1 MPCSHAPV
9 PCSHAPVS
17 CTDSSTRWWC
27 VPDATS
33 RDPIAKLK
41 LVEAGGIKLTWSLH
55 QHRISRAIATSEL
68 AMHHVVEQ
76 RDAVGGTVVPERAQ
90 RVRRVALR
98 TSTNAAYKATQM
110 MGDVAFD
117 LSGFE
122 LAACGGSAPI
132 FASVSGAPHEVVSN
146 ISAGRGKR
154 VATGPPPP
162 SKWRI
167 AAGNLA
173 AGATAGC
180 AVEAALYPIDT
191 IKTRLQAMVSGGG
204 IGALIKAG
212 GGRALYSG
220 VWGNLVGVAP
230 ASAVFMAV
238 YEPVKQA
245 VIKSQPSDRAFL
257 GPLTAGVAAGLAS
270 SVIRVPTEVV
280 KTRMQTGEFKHA
292 FTALKTIVA
301 REGARGIFAGY
312 GSFLLRDLP
321 FDAIEFVT
329 YEQLKKGYK
338 TAVLKDERELNSAE
352 HSVFGA
358 GAGAATGLLTTPLDV
373 LKTRLMIQGQ
383 NGKYKNVLDCA
394 VKIVQEE
401 GAGALF
407 RGWQPRVIWIGVGG
421 SVFFTVLEAS
431 KQFYAPKRADDQ

>member
-1 MPCSHAPV
+1 M
-9 PCSHAPVS
+9 
-17 CTDSSTRWWC
+17 T
-27 VPDATS
+27 
-33 RDPIAKLK
+33 DPIGACLADASA
-41 LVEAGGIKLTWSLH
+41 LSVSERTSHPRAVRVSLRSH
-55 QHRISRAIATSEL
+55 SALRAIERTTSNNNVPTFSFEMAATGEIGP
-68 AMHHVVEQ
+68 M
-76 RDAVGGTVVPERAQ
+76 
-90 RVRRVALR
+90 
-98 TSTNAAYKATQM
+98 
-110 MGDVAFD
+110 
-117 LSGFE
+117 
-122 LAACGGSAPI
+122 
-132 FASVSGAPHEVVSN
+132 FASVTRFVCATTCHLSLSRSHPPTRSLSLAPRRSNKATSTGPQAVVGD
-146 ISAGRGKR
+146 IAAARKK
-154 VATGPPPP
+154 AAPPPPPP
-162 SKWRI
+162 SKWRV
-167 AAGNLA
+167 AVGNLA

-191 IKTRLQAMVSGGG
+191 IKTRLQAMRSGGG

-245 VIKSQPSDRAFL
+245 VIKSQPDDRAFL

-301 REGARGIFAGY
+301 REGAKGIFAGY

-338 TAVLKDERELNSAE
+338 TMVLKDSRDLNAGE
-352 HSVFGA
+352 HSLFGA
-358 GAGAATGLLTTPLDV
+358 GAGAATGLVTTPLDV

-383 NGKYKNVLDCA
+383 NGKYKNVFDCA
-394 VKIVQEE
+394 SKIVQEE
-401 GAGALF
+401 GPAALF
-407 RGWQPRVIWIGVGG
+407 RGWQPRVIWIGIGG

-431 KQFYAPKRADDQ
+431 KKLYAPKPQEG

>member
-1 MPCSHAPV
+1 MHAMDTIEAQNSAV
-9 PCSHAPVS
+9 LVS
-17 CTDSSTRWWC
+17 KF
-27 VPDATS
+27 PDASPARS
-33 RDPIAKLK
+33 R
-41 LVEAGGIKLTWSLH
+41 
-55 QHRISRAIATSEL
+55 
-68 AMHHVVEQ
+68 
-76 RDAVGGTVVPERAQ
+76 
-90 RVRRVALR
+90 RVRVAMRTHSSLR
-98 TSTNAAYKATQM
+98 ALEMTTVNEPFS
-110 MGDVAFD
+110 
-117 LSGFE
+117 FE
-122 LAACGGSAPI
+122 LATKNGRPHVFASISASAPDTK
-132 FASVSGAPHEVVSN
+132 SYYPQEVVGN
-146 ISAGRGKR
+146 ISAARKK
-154 VATGPPPP
+154 AAPPPPPP
-162 SKWRI
+162 SKWRV

-191 IKTRLQAMVSGGG
+191 IKTRLQAMRSGGG
-204 IGALIKAG
+204 FGALIKAG

-245 VIKSQPSDRAFL
+245 VIKSQPDDRAFL
-257 GPLTAGVAAGLAS
+257 GPLAAGVAAGLAS

-301 REGARGIFAGY
+301 REGAKGIFAGY

-338 TAVLKDERELNSAE
+338 SVVLKDSRDLNAGE
-352 HSVFGA
+352 HSLFGA
-358 GAGAATGLLTTPLDV
+358 GAGAATGLVTTPLDV

-383 NGKYKNVLDCA
+383 SGKYKNVLDCA

-401 GAGALF
+401 GGAALF
-407 RGWQPRVIWIGVGG
+407 KGWQPRVIWIGIGG

-431 KQFYAPKRADDQ
+431 KKLYAPKPPQTA

>member
-1 MPCSHAPV
+1 MPIVIWRYISP
-9 PCSHAPVS
+9 
-17 CTDSSTRWWC
+17 STIDIDRHPSQR
-27 VPDATS
+27 PDF
-33 RDPIAKLK
+33 
-41 LVEAGGIKLTWSLH
+41 LH
-55 QHRISRAIATSEL
+55 GYKVIAT
-68 AMHHVVEQ
+68 MHHMVEQ
-76 RDAVGGTVVPERAQ
+76 SDVHGPSSRSEGTKRAH
-90 RVRRVALR
+90 RVRRVTLR
-98 TSTNAAYKATQM
+98 ASTSAAYKATQVIGGGSFNM
-110 MGDVAFD
+110 
-117 LSGFE
+117 SGFE
-122 LAACGGSAPI
+122 MAMGGGSGPL

-146 ISAGRGKR
+146 IGAARGRR
-154 VATGPPPP
+154 VSPAPAPPSPP

-191 IKTRLQAMVSGGG
+191 IKTRLQAMRSGGG

-257 GPLTAGVAAGLAS
+257 GPLAAGVAAGLAS

-292 FTALKTIVA
+292 FTALKTILA

-338 TAVLKDERELNSAE
+338 TSVLKDERDLNPAE

-358 GAGAATGLLTTPLDV
+358 GAGAATGLVTTPLDV

-383 NGKYKNVLDCA
+383 NGRYKNVLDCA

-431 KQFYAPKRADDQ
+431 KQLYAPKQGDVK